1 MNKKHLIKGYD
12 IFVNGE
18 WDLSPFEHLY
28 ELECRDVIQEHI
40 NDFNKAEKEEIK
52 KLDKI
57 LVKRA
62 PLFYKALKGF
72 LEAERNNKPKSYW
85 WWYLDEIADNKL
97 KPQIN

>member
-1 MNKKHLIKGYD
+1 MQRCYSGT
-12 IFVNGE
+12 F
-18 WDLSPFEHLY
+18 
-28 ELECRDVIQEHI
+28 
-40 NDFNKAEKEEIK
+40 NDFNEAEKEEIK
-52 KLDKI
+52 KLDGI
-57 LVKRA
+57 FIKRA